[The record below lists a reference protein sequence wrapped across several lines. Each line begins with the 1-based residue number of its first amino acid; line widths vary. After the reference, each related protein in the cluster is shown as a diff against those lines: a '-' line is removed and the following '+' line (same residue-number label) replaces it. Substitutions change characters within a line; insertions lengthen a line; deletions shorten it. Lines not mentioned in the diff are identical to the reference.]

1 MSDMVEKVARA
12 IDPEAFDLPRD
23 TRGAAQKWRLRTAKA
38 RKLARAAIEAM
49 REPTEAMCRT
59 GESSKGASSPESWV
73 DGSYTPENVELI
85 WKDMIDAALKGEAE

>member
-1 MSDMVEKVARA
+1 MSDMVERVARA
-12 IDPEAFDLPRD
+12 IYAVDGGKGWHLHEKFYV
-23 TRGAAQKWRLRTAKA
+23 AAART
-38 RKLARAAIEAM
+38 AIEAM